1 MKRIALWEAK
11 HPKTVVLI
19 AVILL
24 IPSLIGFLC
33 TRVNYDIMSYLPDNL
48 SSVQGEKILDET
60 FNNAGMSI
68 LVIEDMPS
76 KYTAALKEEISKL
89 EGVSAVSWV
98 DDLADVSIPADII
111 PDALKDVFYSKTGEQ
126 TMMLVQYKY
135 AGSSDETLKTI
146 KQIKGLINDKTFISG
161 LTAIVEDTKEIC
173 DTQAPIYVA
182 VAVVLALIIMSLLMD
197 SWVLPFV
204 VLATLGIAIL
214 YNMGTNIFLGEISFV
229 TQSIAA
235 ILQLGVTVDY
245 SIFLIDRYREE
256 KTRYATREEAMAN
269 AVTKSITAL
278 LGSSLTTIFGF
289 LALCFMRLRLGFDIG
304 FVMAK
309 GVVWGIL
316 TVVFVLPEML
326 LVFEEYIEKYK
337 HKSLMPSFPKLN
349 NSIYK
354 NRKLL
359 AIICVVLIIPAYFV
373 QSKATPYY
381 SMDKALNESFIS
393 VQGLEKLKSDFDMAT
408 THFII
413 FDDTLPSGQIIQMEN
428 EIKNLDG
435 IASTLAY
442 NSIVGPAI
450 PDDIIPDDILKI
462 CKADGLQL
470 MMVNS
475 KYATATDEL
484 NNQVDALNAIVH
496 KYDPS
501 GYVTGEGAIAKDLIE
516 VTDRDFT
523 VTSILSI
530 AAIFIL
536 IAITLKSISLPIL
549 LVLSIELAIWINLAI
564 GVLMG
569 SSMSFVDATV
579 INCVQLGATV
589 DYAILLTTRF
599 REELRLGHSKHDA
612 TINAVSAAERSILQ
626 SASVFFAATF
636 GVYCICDISI
646 IKGICALLARGSV
659 ISAFVIIF
667 FLTPLLCICEKPI
680 SKTTLDWRSKA
691 KKEHF
696 KEAKNNV

>member
-1 MKRIALWEAK
+1 M
-11 HPKTVVLI
+11 
-19 AVILL
+19 
-24 IPSLIGFLC
+24 
-33 TRVNYDIMSYLPDNL
+33 
-48 SSVQGEKILDET
+48 
-60 FNNAGMSI
+60 
-68 LVIEDMPS
+68 
-76 KYTAALKEEISKL
+76 
-89 EGVSAVSWV
+89 
-98 DDLADVSIPADII
+98 
-111 PDALKDVFYSKTGEQ
+111 
-126 TMMLVQYKY
+126 
-135 AGSSDETLKTI
+135 
-146 KQIKGLINDKTFISG
+146 
-161 LTAIVEDTKEIC
+161 
-173 DTQAPIYVA
+173 
-182 VAVVLALIIMSLLMD
+182 
-197 SWVLPFV
+197 
-204 VLATLGIAIL
+204 
-214 YNMGTNIFLGEISFV
+214 
-229 TQSIAA
+229 
-235 ILQLGVTVDY
+235 
-245 SIFLIDRYREE
+245 
-256 KTRYATREEAMAN
+256 
-269 AVTKSITAL
+269 
-278 LGSSLTTIFGF
+278 
-289 LALCFMRLRLGFDIG
+289 
-304 FVMAK
+304 
-309 GVVWGIL
+309 
-316 TVVFVLPEML
+316 
-326 LVFEEYIEKYK
+326 
-337 HKSLMPSFPKLN
+337 
-349 NSIYK
+349 
-354 NRKLL
+354 
-359 AIICVVLIIPAYFV
+359 LIIPAYFV

-428 EIKNLDG
+428 EIKSLDG

-450 PDDIIPDDILKI
+450 PDGIIPDDILKI

-599 REELRLGHSKHDA
+599 REELRLGRSKHDA

-646 IKGICALLARGSV
+646 IKAYAHCLQEAR
-659 ISAFVIIF
+659 
-667 FLTPLLCICEKPI
+667 
-680 SKTTLDWRSKA
+680 
-691 KKEHF
+691 
-696 KEAKNNV
+696 